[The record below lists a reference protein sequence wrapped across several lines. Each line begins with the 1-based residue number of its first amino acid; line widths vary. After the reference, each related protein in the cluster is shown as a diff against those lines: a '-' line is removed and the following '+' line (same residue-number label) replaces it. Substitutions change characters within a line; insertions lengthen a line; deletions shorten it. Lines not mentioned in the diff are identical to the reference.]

1 LRKSSEFLNLREV
14 LRELHPYFI
23 IAGKYLLN
31 VQKNVRSVAKEGK
44 SVFTSALTDA
54 DLSVQNF
61 FEVLLLALCSD
72 CALDSEESAR
82 SINAKYFPKKSKYR
96 FILDPVDGTK
106 SFKDGSR
113 NFGIVL
119 TVILDE
125 RIVAV
130 MMYLPAYDKFFSA
143 VENNPTF
150 VGNSLNFLEKK
161 LRLWELPRSGVF
173 RTDHTPMGIV
183 ETINEVIEVK
193 EITRDYNSETW
204 RWPKFGILTGEIDGF
219 FKSNGGVEDWG
230 AIAFL
235 AEHAGASVTNVFG
248 ARILENAG
256 TRKTIPTLLV
266 SRDHIVHNL
275 VLNALN
281 EKRKK

>member
-1 LRKSSEFLNLREV
+1 MIKSSEFLNLSGV

-31 VQKNVRSVAKEGK
+31 VQKNVRGVAKEGK

-106 SFKDGSR
+106 SFKDGGR

-119 TVILDE
+119 TVTLDE

-143 VENNPTF
+143 VENGQTL
-150 VGNSLNFLEKK
+150 VGSSRNFTEKE

-183 ETINEVIEVK
+183 EKIKEVMEEK
-193 EITRDYNSETW
+193 EIPRDYNSETW

-235 AEHAGASVTNVFG
+235 AEHARASVTNVFG
-248 ARILENAG
+248 ARIPENAG

>member
-1 LRKSSEFLNLREV
+1 MIKSSEFLNLSGV

-31 VQKNVRSVAKEGK
+31 VQKNVRGVAKEGK

-61 FEVLLLALCSD
+61 FEVLLLALYPD

-106 SFKDGSR
+106 SFKDGGR

-119 TVILDE
+119 SVTLNE
-125 RIVAV
+125 KIVAV
-130 MMYLPAYDKFFSA
+130 MMYLPVYDKFFSA
-143 VENNPTF
+143 VKNGSTL
-150 VGNSLNFLEKK
+150 VGSSRSFLEKE
-161 LRLWELPRSGVF
+161 LSLCELPRSGVF
-173 RTDHTPMGIV
+173 RTDHTSAGII
-183 ETINEVIEVK
+183 ETIDKVIEVK

-248 ARILENAG
+248 ARIPENAG

-266 SRDHIVHNL
+266 SRDPIIHNL